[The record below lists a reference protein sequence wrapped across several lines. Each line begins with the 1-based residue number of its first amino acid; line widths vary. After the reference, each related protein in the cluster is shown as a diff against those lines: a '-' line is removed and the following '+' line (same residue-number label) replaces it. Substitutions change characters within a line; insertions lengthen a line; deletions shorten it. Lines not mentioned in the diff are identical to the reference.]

1 MSRIRVYQLAKK
13 IGISN
18 KELIK
23 KLNELSIGVSSH
35 MSTLESENANVVIEL
50 LAEEANETNMLT
62 DGKDKE
68 LNGRKN
74 QTAQKTK
81 TVDGKESLAI
91 DIGNE
96 KDIKIK
102 T

>member
-23 KLNELSIGVSSH
+23 KLNELSIRVSSH

-68 LNGRKN
+68 LKWQKKSNGTENKN
-74 QTAQKTK
+74 
-81 TVDGKESLAI
+81 SRW
-91 DIGNE
+91 
-96 KDIKIK
+96 
-102 T
+102 